1 VGELDGVWRVE
12 RVGGALPPLHGCVK
26 RIEGSRGTTA
36 FPWAPG
42 MPFDVRGLEL
52 HYRGPFA
59 PLVDKLERRGGD
71 YFGRATLFGREFGQ
85 FRMTRVGLPS

>member
-1 VGELDGVWRVE
+1 
-12 RVGGALPPLHGCVK
+12 LPPLYGCVK
-26 RIEGSRGTTA
+26 RITGGRGTTE
-36 FPWAPG
+36 FRYVPG

-59 PLVDKLERRGGD
+59 PLVDKLERREGE

-85 FRMTRVGLPS
+85 FRMRRMDMGSQGGDQRTA